1 MNDSVTLVSV
11 ILIVVIVLKFLTFL
25 LDRSKATKQ
34 KNAPMPYQM
43 KNLMTP
49 TELILFTRLVI
60 AFPEYFIMSQVH
72 MGQIVSIPKGSDNY
86 MSWLKRINQL
96 SLDFVICD
104 SNSKPLCVI
113 ELDDASH
120 LVKSRIVTDTK
131 KDLSLQAAGIIM
143 VRIKVS
149 EIPSVS
155 ELTKLINI

>member
-1 MNDSVTLVSV
+1 MKSSLGLVSG
-11 ILIVVIVLKFLTFL
+11 ILFLSLVVTILSKL
-25 LDRSKATKQ
+25 LDLKRASKQDKD
-34 KNAPMPYQM
+34 PLPYKM

-49 TELILFTRLVI
+49 TELRLFTRLVD
-60 AFPEYFIMSQVH
+60 AFPQHFIMSQVQLS
-72 MGQIVSIPKGSDNY
+72 QIIVPKGSDNY
-86 MSWLKRINQL
+86 MGWLNKISRM

-104 SNSKPLCVI
+104 NESKPLCVI

-120 LVKSRIVTDTK
+120 LAKSRIVTDTK
-131 KDLSLQAAGIIM
+131 KDLSLQAAGIRM